1 MLAILLFIIEIF
13 TFLLLFFFS
22 RNDQDDKNLCEL
34 LTESSDPID
43 IPEESNPIAPGS
55 FEMYR
60 ALFAG
65 DLARSV
71 EEAKKEGAWIHA
83 LAQAFLIDH
92 RAFQDTLYLYALTL
106 PEGSAVRTLYFLF
119 AGKHEEALGNMFYTI
134 SMNPEFSWR
143 QQLALLVAHRAHV
156 DDEFFL
162 RFGDQLWQWNMV
174 VPAHIA
180 YLLGNSEMDPLN
192 AQNRVTLLAVDK
204 FRYPFHYWNDV
215 NALQITEVFESI
227 RKRGNPQFSMPYLIV
242 YKMVYTCLLCEYGL
256 TERAKR

>member
-1 MLAILLFIIEIF
+1 L
-13 TFLLLFFFS
+13 
-22 RNDQDDKNLCEL
+22 NDKNLSKL
-34 LTESSDPID
+34 LMGSLHPIE
-43 IPEESNPIAPGS
+43 IPEESVQMVSGS

-65 DLARSV
+65 DLAQSI
-71 EEAKKEGAWIHA
+71 EEAKKGGAWIHA

-92 RAFQDTLYLYALTL
+92 RTFQDTVYLYALTL

-119 AGKHEEALGNMFYTI
+119 AGKQEEALGNMFYAI
-134 SMNPEFSWR
+134 SMNPELSWR

-156 DDEFFL
+156 DDEIFL
-162 RFGDQLWQWNMV
+162 RFGDQLWQWNMI

-180 YLLGNSEMDPLN
+180 YLLGNNEMDPMN

-215 NALQITEVFESI
+215 NALQITEVFEGI
-227 RKRGNPQFSMPYLIV
+227 RKRGNPQFSMPYLII

-256 TERAKR
+256 IERAKR